1 MQRFDLILDSVN
13 RPSADELLA
22 FYARHGH
29 RTTSSREKIARMI
42 ESTFVFVSARRN
54 GELVGFARGVTDG
67 LWGRVIECKLDPA
80 LQGPAF
86 VSRTGARIEHDSNE
100 IARDMALQVIDALR
114 RHGVETIDAQ
124 AYGTE
129 VDFCEELGFKKIR
142 GVVALSLDGD
152 ATASV
157 HREESIVGARR
168 DAAELVGQIAR

>member
-1 MQRFDLILDSVN
+1 MQRFDVMLDSMN
-13 RPSADELLA
+13 RPTADELLA

-29 RTTSSREKIARMI
+29 LTTSSREKIARMI
-42 ESTFVFVSARRN
+42 ESTFCFVTARRN
-54 GELVGFARGVTDG
+54 GEIAGFARGVTDG

-80 LQGPAF
+80 LQGPAC

-142 GVVALSLDGD
+142 GVVALSLNGD

-157 HREESIVGARR
+157 NQGKSIVGARR
-168 DAAELVGQIAR
+168 DAAELVGHTAR